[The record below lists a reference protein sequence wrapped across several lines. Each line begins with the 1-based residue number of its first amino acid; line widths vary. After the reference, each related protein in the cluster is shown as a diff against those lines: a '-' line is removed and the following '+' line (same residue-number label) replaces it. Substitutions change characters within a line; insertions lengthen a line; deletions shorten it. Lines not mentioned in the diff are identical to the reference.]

1 MYSLYYFLL
10 SSVHRTAPG
19 SGMSPFSRYGTAF
32 NAPGSP
38 FGMSPF
44 ATARDLPPLG
54 PLHDPWG
61 RLTGRAVPGFPA
73 PVPQPPWG
81 LKPDPAVIERREQ
94 EERERERERE
104 RLRREREERER
115 REREEKQRKQLEQ
128 QVIIIYYKL
137 FYLFLNLQILYT
149 LFQKVTRKVYLN
161 YFILNANNYCIYEI

>member
-1 MYSLYYFLL
+1 MIFLL
-10 SSVHRTAPG
+10 IHNSFPG
-19 SGMSPFSRYGTAF
+19 TGMSPFTRYGTAF

-54 PLHDPWG
+54 SIHDPWG
-61 RLTGRAVPGFPA
+61 RLQRTVPGFPA
-73 PVPQPPWG
+73 PVPQPTWA
-81 LKPDPAVIERREQ
+81 LKPDPAAIERREQ

-128 QVIIIYYKL
+128 QVS
-137 FYLFLNLQILYT
+137 
-149 LFQKVTRKVYLN
+149 
-161 YFILNANNYCIYEI
+161 